1 MVVLVFFDIF
11 HGLEDR
17 KISTKCT
24 IHSCSLSLM
33 KLTLIC
39 FSQYNF
45 FFALNMAWNL
55 VFFCWKFLVEI
66 SSSVLSDT
74 SRSRIFKIQ
83 TYICVLSWINIT
95 DRQLLPHNTL
105 QQTKR
110 TTGQW
115 TLLSGHYWNWNNLD
129 SHHENLRITNNLNNP
144 ISGHK
149 MSVIYL
155 KMQHKYK
162 YDFENT
168 CFRKYQTDCLQ
179 VQLKTELLLL

>member
-1 MVVLVFFDIF
+1 MHLIW
-11 HGLEDR
+11 LE
-17 KISTKCT
+17 IW
-24 IHSCSLSLM
+24 
-33 KLTLIC
+33 C
-39 FSQYNF
+39 FS
-45 FFALNMAWNL
+45 
-55 VFFCWKFLVEI
+55 VE
-66 SSSVLSDT
+66 SFWLKYLSQFILILLEVRT
-74 SRSRIFKIQ
+74 FKIQ

-95 DRQLLPHNTL
+95 DRQLLLHNTL

-155 KMQHKYK
+155 KMQHKCK

-168 CFRKYQTDCLQ
+168 CFKKYQTDCLQ
-179 VQLKTELLLL
+179 VQLETELLLL